1 MATLTCYCCGA
12 TQNLSHVQMIMGNQ
26 GWIRYPNLTFMIG
39 EDVCACPVCSQ
50 KVIGKVLKM
59 LNEVKKEV
67 EHGLVIDSEIISE
80 EVIEENVLSKM

>member
-1 MATLTCYCCGA
+1 
-12 TQNLSHVQMIMGNQ
+12 
-26 GWIRYPNLTFMIG
+26 
-39 EDVCACPVCSQ
+39 
-50 KVIGKVLKM
+50 M

>member
-39 EDVCACPVCSQ
+39 EDVCTCLHMP
-50 KVIGKVLKM
+50 
-59 LNEVKKEV
+59 
-67 EHGLVIDSEIISE
+67 GLFSESNRKST
-80 EVIEENVLSKM
+80 ENVK